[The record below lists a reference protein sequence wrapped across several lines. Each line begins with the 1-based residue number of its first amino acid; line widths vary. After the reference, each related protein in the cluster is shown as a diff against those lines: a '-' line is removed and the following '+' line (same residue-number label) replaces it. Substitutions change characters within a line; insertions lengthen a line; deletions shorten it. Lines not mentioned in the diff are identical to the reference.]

1 MRKSNLVLLLGLFC
15 AGKISGAAAEDVL
28 ITQYTT
34 AVSGAPF
41 GIAIDQGYFK
51 KRGVD
56 ITGVVSGQGG
66 GNSVRA
72 IIASDLGFGESTVA
86 AGTTGSGFCGQPA
99 LVAGEKWRI
108 RP

>member
-41 GIAIDQGYFK
+41 GIAIDQGTSRSAASTSPESFRV
-51 KRGVD
+51 RGA
-56 ITGVVSGQGG
+56 
-66 GNSVRA
+66 A
-72 IIASDLGFGESTVA
+72 IPS
-86 AGTTGSGFCGQPA
+86 A
-99 LVAGEKWRI
+99 L
-108 RP
+108 